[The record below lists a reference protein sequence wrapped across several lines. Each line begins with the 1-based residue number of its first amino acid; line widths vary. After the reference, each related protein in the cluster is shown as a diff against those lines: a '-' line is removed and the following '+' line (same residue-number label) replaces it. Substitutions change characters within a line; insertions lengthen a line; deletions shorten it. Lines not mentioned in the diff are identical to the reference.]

1 MNQQDSRIR
10 TTASSLIEHLALV
23 THAEP
28 IADPLGCGGATVSWH
43 ITAPYG
49 HGTLWCFSI
58 DDATAL
64 FSCDFAVAQAVRT
77 SARALDCFL
86 FGTCTRLPGPR
97 TATSNRVNRAPV
109 GRVQQACAPP
119 PMIDIAANET
129 VETYGI
135 ALLPPAVRKLSL
147 ACHCDPLVLT
157 SAIAALDG
165 THAIPPLVKS
175 LDEIRTAWPGAVA
188 APAFFGGK
196 VLECTALLVD
206 WQVARTHYPN
216 AAMSKADR
224 AALARVFDHMK
235 VNLDRPVST
244 EELCRI
250 ACMSATKLTGI
261 FRRAEGKTP
270 QEHLRDLRM
279 DRACKLLA
287 TTDLTMAEIAASI
300 GYTRQSSFS
309 EAFKSCQ
316 GISPREYRTLKG
328 PQ

>member
-119 PMIDIAANET
+119 PMIDIEANET

-135 ALLPPAVRKLSL
+135 ALLPPRRAQAQPCMPLRSTRTHFGDRRTRWHARHSPARQIARRNKDCTAGSGCCSGFLRGQSL
-147 ACHCDPLVLT
+147 RVH
-157 SAIAALDG
+157 SASRRLAG
-165 THAIPPLVKS
+165 STHALS
-175 LDEIRTAWPGAVA
+175 ECRDEQSRPRCARPRIRPHEGQ
-188 APAFFGGK
+188 P
-196 VLECTALLVD
+196 
-206 WQVARTHYPN
+206 R
-216 AAMSKADR
+216 
-224 AALARVFDHMK
+224 
-235 VNLDRPVST
+235 ST
-244 EELCRI
+244 R
-250 ACMSATKLTGI
+250 
-261 FRRAEGKTP
+261 FNRRALPHRLHERN
-270 QEHLRDLRM
+270 EAHRDIQAGR
-279 DRACKLLA
+279 R
-287 TTDLTMAEIAASI
+287 
-300 GYTRQSSFS
+300 
-309 EAFKSCQ
+309 
-316 GISPREYRTLKG
+316 
-328 PQ
+328 